1 MDNLSNYLGMME
13 ENMMVNGITVNN
25 MEKANI
31 INRMVHSE
39 KEFGSKEKES
49 NGLMRNDYF
58 VLKFLNKL
66 FFYE

>member
-39 KEFGSKEKES
+39 KEFG
-49 NGLMRNDYF
+49 
-58 VLKFLNKL
+58 
-66 FFYE
+66 